1 MSHLEPSYLR
11 YIFDGL
17 QKGDLHPDN
26 TAALPEGLIG
36 MYDEAFDESKPVR
49 ERQKLLHIFAI
60 WALLKKEVSA
70 QFVAEILVVP
80 TQEIIDFIATYS
92 SWFTSPE
99 SGKYQLYHERLKVYL
114 LQKLSEK
121 EIATLHNKLITRLEQ
136 AIAKQKEDE
145 FELYGLEFLSVHYF
159 TTSML
164 TGDGKKIIALSYDQN
179 LWQRQLKL
187 SKGFEWT
194 KKGLKQAMNWASK
207 YNDEEVI
214 ECGLQMVDLH
224 HQEQKDASLIL
235 ELVVEGDIEAVLKR
249 IESFGGNDKEGLQR
263 KFILYML
270 CLMELTLF
278 ESNNRPFRKEFI
290 EKILK
295 HFDEN
300 ISLDHSL
307 LNWDSFFPSY
317 TMFLIAYECA
327 LLDLDYL
334 ILFKRTDSWKKDWL
348 NDKAPFNDLQFEV
361 LKKCADIISYDIG
374 KSIALAEISTELI
387 KQSKIDEG
395 TASMKEAQLFAD
407 GMKNDIDKFNV
418 FSTISI
424 ELAKQ
429 GKVEEALEL
438 CKKINN
444 NYSKSI
450 LLSVISS
457 EFNKLKK
464 NETASSI
471 IEEAIDLINGIN
483 DEYERISALVVLS
496 SELFIQGKFEYADLM
511 INKAIE
517 YARYINEDFFMTS
530 VHVKISTGLVK
541 QGKIEEAMKY
551 AQGISIDFHK
561 ILALI
566 EISTELFKQMKFE
579 EANSVMQKAIEFTR
593 GINFMKNSTFYKI
606 VINLSK
612 QGKQYEVANM
622 LQELLLISTEIND
635 AFDNNHTIKEIT
647 NYLTEQGKIEEAIK
661 MASFINDEINKIS
674 AFVKISSQLFN
685 GGKILQAESEINK
698 ALDFARILVD
708 NSDKSRMLNLI
719 SSELALQG
727 KSEVAFYV
735 IQEAYNNAKIISDI
749 SNKSSELTL
758 ISSEFLKQNELEKS
772 LSVMQEAL
780 ECANSLIE
788 LSDKSNALNTISIE
802 LFKQGK
808 IDKASSV
815 IDESIECARGISMEF
830 EKVFYLTAISTEL
843 FKQNRIEK
851 AEVIMK
857 ESLEIVESINNDF
870 FKSISL
876 MHISTNL
883 CKQKKMTLAE
893 EYGMKIPLSFY
904 RYDCWHSISIN
915 SYQVENW
922 CQAISIAHSFQ
933 NEEPKEYYLKG
944 LAENIKLNES
954 DKQNILNSYF
964 YFIND
969 IESLEKIFQQHAI
982 NQLFFENLP
991 QNKIQR
997 YNRTLNIQWAIDIK
1011 NQLYT

>member
-1 MSHLEPSYLR
+1 M
-11 YIFDGL
+11 
-17 QKGDLHPDN
+17 QK
-26 TAALPEGLIG
+26 I
-36 MYDEAFDESKPVR
+36 
-49 ERQKLLHIFAI
+49 
-60 WALLKKEVSA
+60 
-70 QFVAEILVVP
+70 
-80 TQEIIDFIATYS
+80 
-92 SWFTSPE
+92 
-99 SGKYQLYHERLKVYL
+99 
-114 LQKLSEK
+114 SEQ
-121 EIATLHNKLITRLEQ
+121 EIATLHDKLVSQLEQ
-136 AIAKQKEDE
+136 AIAEKKEDD
-145 FELYGLEFLSVHYF
+145 FELYGLEFLSFHYF
-159 TTSML
+159 TTAML
-164 TGDGKKIIALSYDQN
+164 TGDGNKLIALCYDQN
-179 LWQRQLKL
+179 HWQRQLKL

-194 KKGLKQAMNWASK
+194 KKSLKQVMTWASK
-207 YNDEEVI
+207 FNDEEVI
-214 ECGLQMVDLH
+214 ECSLQMVDLH
-224 HQEQKDASLIL
+224 HQEQNDAPQIVA
-235 ELVVEGDIEAVLKR
+235 LVADGDIDTALKR
-249 IESFGGNDKEGLQR
+249 IEAFGGNDKEGIER
-263 KFILYML
+263 KFILYIL
-270 CLMELTLF
+270 CLMELMLL
-278 ESNNRPFRKEFI
+278 ESNNKPFRKEFI

-295 HFDEN
+295 HFDDN
-300 ISLDHSL
+300 IPLDHSL

-317 TMFLIAYECA
+317 TMFLIAYKCA

-348 NDKAPFNDLQFEV
+348 NDKAPFNDLQIEV

-387 KQSKIDEG
+387 KHSKIDEG
-395 TASMKEAQLFAD
+395 TASMKEALLFAE
-407 GMKNDIDKFNV
+407 GMKNDINKFNV

-429 GKVEEALEL
+429 GKVKEALEL
-438 CKKINN
+438 SKKINN
-444 NYSKSI
+444 NYIKSV
-450 LLSVISS
+450 LLSAIST
-457 EFNKLKK
+457 EFIKVKK
-464 NETASSI
+464 QDIAATI
-471 IEEAIDLINGIN
+471 VEEALDLINGLN
-483 DEYERISALVVLS
+483 DEYERISALVVMS

-517 YARYINEDFFMTS
+517 YSRYINEDFFMTS

-541 QGKIEEAMKY
+541 QVKIEEAMKY

-561 ILALI
+561 ILALN

-612 QGKQYEVANM
+612 QGKQDEVANM
-622 LQELLLISTEIND
+622 LQELLSISTEIND
-635 AFDNNHTIKEIT
+635 EFDNNHTIKEIT

-661 MASFINDEINKIS
+661 LSSFISDEINKIS

-685 GGKILQAESEINK
+685 GGKILQAESEIKK

-708 NSDKSRMLNLI
+708 DSDKSRMLNLI

-727 KSEVAFYV
+727 KSEEAFYV
-735 IQEAYNNAKIISDI
+735 IQEAYNNAKLISDI
-749 SNKSSELTL
+749 SNKSSELIL

-802 LFKQGK
+802 LSKQGK

-815 IDESIECARGISMEF
+815 IDESIEFARGISMEF
-830 EKVFYLTAISTEL
+830 EKVFCLTAISTEL
-843 FKQNRIEK
+843 FKQNRHEK

-857 ESLEIVESINNDF
+857 ESLEIAESINNDF

-883 CKQKKMTLAE
+883 CKQKKMILAE
-893 EYGMKIPLSFY
+893 ENGMKIPLSFY

-915 SYQVENW
+915 SYQEENW
-922 CQAISIAHSFQ
+922 CQAISIARSFQ
-933 NEEPKEYYLKG
+933 NEEPKKYYLKG

-969 IESLEKIFQQHAI
+969 IESLEKIFQQHAL

-991 QNKIQR
+991 EEKIQ
-997 YNRTLNIQWAIDIK
+997 YFSRTLNIQWAIDIK
-1011 NQLYT
+1011 NQLPN